1 MRKFTLILSLLVAF
15 VTTAIAQ
22 TSYETSTADSPKW
35 YTIGSYNRGGYLTN
49 VNNGEALKHV
59 DIADGSLWYFETAG
73 EDGGVYFVNAV
84 KDGESKVYLDGDLKA
99 STTAAVWYILPNGV
113 NDYGLSISK
122 TNPISDRSCIDAN
135 NNNTGVGNWAP
146 SSSDWQGT
154 TWCFYEFGADIQVAL
169 DAFKAW
175 EGQNAVMGEYAYN
188 EKAYN
193 ALNEAYNTF
202 KSNATISNYQ
212 ACKALIDALPR
223 TMPENGK
230 IYFIEAP
237 LFFSVQGEQKAL
249 YAGETPAWNTLNAA
263 DKSFY
268 WMVEAADG
276 KYAFKNLSTN
286 KYLNGTSMSAD
297 KVEGTLTIL
306 GQEQFNIVVNGTT
319 IHANGHD
326 SGNAESGSI
335 VSWGGSVGS
344 ASAWKFIETV
354 DPDLGMAKGN
364 LQNRINELQ
373 ACIDWSGNNPGE
385 YNATETAKLVDPIAA
400 AKAVI
405 DGGSNVAKDYE
416 DALAALNNATADVV
430 LTPNPVVAGT
440 YRIVSACSSFSETKA
455 FSVYGKDTYYN
466 QHRTPAWAPE
476 NTNDPLQYW
485 VLEANGTGF
494 NIKAA
499 YEGNYITTATS
510 MSTTPKAATFSN
522 LGKAQF
528 NITLAGD
535 EKPIHANG
543 WNWGTAAAPLTTW
556 AGGVDSPSAW
566 ILVAVDEEPE
576 FTYNLTVGEAGWAT
590 LMLGFDATIPT
601 GVKAYTVSSIENG
614 YVTLNEVTG
623 TLPAK
628 TAVIIEAV
636 KGDYTFE
643 TATEAA
649 VAVANN
655 ALKGTL
661 YPKNITPE
669 GTAYVLSIVEG
680 TVGLYKATLN
690 QSNNTAFLNNANKAY
705 LVVEGASESAS
716 YGLRLPGATGIEEV
730 VVENGVKAIYD
741 LTGRRVESVT
751 APGIYI
757 VNGKKVLVK

>member
-15 VTTAIAQ
+15 VTTAMAQ
-22 TSYETSTADSPKW
+22 TSYETSTAESPKW
-35 YTIGSYNRGGYLTN
+35 YTVGSYNRGGYLTN
-49 VNNGEALKHV
+49 VGVGSGVEHV
-59 DIADGSLWYFETAG
+59 AIADGSLWYFETAN
-73 EDGGVYFVNAV
+73 ENGGVYFVNAV
-84 KDGESKVYLDGDLKA
+84 KDNGENVYLGSDLKA
-99 STTAAVWYILPNGV
+99 SKTKAVWYILPNGV
-113 NDYGLSISK
+113 NGSGLSISK
-122 TNPISDRSCIDAN
+122 TNPISNSSCVDAN
-135 NNNTGVGNWAP
+135 NSNTGVGTWAP
-146 SSSDWQGT
+146 NSNDWHGT

-175 EGQNAVMGEYAYN
+175 EGKDAVMGEYAYN
-188 EKAYN
+188 EDAYN
-193 ALNEAYNTF
+193 DLNDAYNTF

-212 ACKALIDALPR
+212 ACKDLIDALPR

-237 LFFSVQGEQKAL
+237 LFYNVKGVHKAL
-249 YAGETPAWNTLNAA
+249 YAGDAPGWKTLNSA

-268 WMVEAADG
+268 WQLEVAG
-276 KYAFKNLSTN
+276 SKFAFKNLSTET
-286 KYLNGTSMSAD
+286 YLNGTAMSEN
-297 KVEGTLTIL
+297 KVEGELKNL
-306 GQEQFNIVVNGTT
+306 GQERFNIIISGVTV
-319 IHANGHD
+319 HANGHD
-326 SGNAESGSI
+326 SGNGESGNI
-335 VSWGGSVGS
+335 VSWGGDANS
-344 ASAWKFIETV
+344 ASAWVFTETV

-416 DALAALNNATADVV
+416 DALAALNNAVAGVNFDV
-430 LTPNPVVAGT
+430 NPVVAGT

-455 FSVYGKDTYYN
+455 FSVYGRDTYYN
-466 QHRTPAWAPE
+466 AHRTPAWAPANE
-476 NTNDPLQYW
+476 NDPLQYW
-485 VLEANGTGF
+485 TLEANGEGF

-510 MSTTPKAATFSN
+510 MSATSKAATFTA
-522 LGKAQF
+522 LGNAQF
-528 NITLAGD
+528 NITLEGD
-535 EKPIHANG
+535 ASPIHANG

-566 ILVAVDEEPE
+566 RLVAVDEEPE

-590 LMLGFDATIPT
+590 LMLGFDATIPA
-601 GVKAYTVSSIENG
+601 GVKAYTVSSTENG
-614 YVTLNEVTG
+614 WATLEEVTG

-628 TAVIIEAV
+628 IAVIIEAV

-655 ALKGTL
+655 ALEGTL

-705 LVVEGASESAS
+705 LVVESASESAS
-716 YGLRLPGATGIEEV
+716 YGLRLPGTTGIENV
-730 VVENGVKAIYD
+730 TVENGVKAIFD